1 MIWKV
6 SIKEGFT
13 TLNQNR
19 KLIIIALISVVFG
32 KIIDLIEQFTDK
44 TLYELIAMS
53 VSTEKLQHVL
63 ESAQVGR
70 FDEVWRVLNHMEY
83 LNLEQPQ
90 FLIIVASLLIAAFL
104 IAFYNDTGLAALI
117 RDLLIKNSYRSTQV
131 IAYGRMYFK
140 PAFIFKGSF
149 YLISGFVV
157 VMISPILFL
166 LYQRVASPI
175 LAWTVIALCVL
186 PLLVIYTSFLSLGM
200 KFIII
205 EGEQRVRVIYRLTKS
220 LMLNNKSE
228 VSVCFLFMVLGA
240 IISTIVAY
248 YLMGSR
254 LQFLISYSLSIFI
267 LSYVTVLL
275 KITSFVF
282 YLLIRD
288 RQVSPINDMEVPN
301 NG

>member
-1 MIWKV
+1 MIWHV
-6 SIKEGFT
+6 SIKAGFT

-19 KLIIIALISVVFG
+19 KLIMIALISVVFG

-44 TLYELIAMS
+44 TLYELIAVS
-53 VSTEKLQHVL
+53 VSTEKLQHAL
-63 ESAQVGR
+63 ESAKAGR
-70 FDEVWRVLNHMEY
+70 FDEVWRVLNHIEY

-117 RDLLIKNSYRSTQV
+117 RDLLLKNSYRSTQV

-149 YLISGFVV
+149 YLIAGFVV

-166 LYQRVASPI
+166 LYQMLASPI
-175 LAWTVIALCVL
+175 LGWTVIGLCVL
-186 PLLVIYTSFLSLGM
+186 PLLVIYASFLSLGM

-205 EGEQRVRVIYRLTKS
+205 EGEQRVRAIYRLTKR
-220 LMLNNKSE
+220 LMLDKRSE
-228 VSVCFLFMVLGA
+228 VGACFLFMVLGSVG
-240 IISTIVAY
+240 STIAAY
-248 YLMGSR
+248 YLMGSQ

-275 KITSFVF
+275 KVTSFVF
-282 YLLIRD
+282 YILIRD
-288 RQVSPINDMEVPN
+288 ERTASIDNREAAKN
-301 NG
+301 E

>member
-13 TLNQNR
+13 TLNRNR
-19 KLIIIALISVVFG
+19 KLIGIALISVVLG

-44 TLYELIAMS
+44 TLYELIAVS
-53 VSTEKLQHVL
+53 VSIEKLQYAL
-63 ESAQVGR
+63 ESTQTGR
-70 FDEVWRVLNHMEY
+70 FDEVWRVLNRMEY

-90 FLIIVASLLIAAFL
+90 FLIIIASLLIAAFL

-117 RDLLIKNSYRSTQV
+117 RDLLIRNSYRSTQV

-140 PAFIFKGSF
+140 PAFTFKGSF
-149 YLISGFVV
+149 YLIAGFVV

-166 LYQRVASPI
+166 LYQMWASSI

-205 EGEQRVRVIYRLTKS
+205 EGERRVRAIYQLTKS
-220 LMLNNKSE
+220 LILDNKWE
-228 VSVCFLFMVLGA
+228 VGACFLFMVLVTVG
-240 IISTIVAY
+240 STIAAY
-248 YLMGSR
+248 YLMGSQ

-288 RQVSPINDMEVPN
+288 GQISSIHNREVAN